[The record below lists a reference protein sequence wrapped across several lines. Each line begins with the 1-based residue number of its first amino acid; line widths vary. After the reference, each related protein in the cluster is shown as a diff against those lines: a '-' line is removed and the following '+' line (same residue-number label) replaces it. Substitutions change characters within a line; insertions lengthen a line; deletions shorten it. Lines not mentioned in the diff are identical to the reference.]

1 MSDRDK
7 QRPNRLVL
15 GWEAFLSE
23 SHQFMRFHLEKFA
36 QWRGKMRQD
45 KLDQG
50 NRDRSVAGDWEDYL
64 KAYYDKPQSTRTWSG
79 YEVKEI
85 YTPEDR
91 AKQVYETEIGDAGE
105 FPFTR
110 GIHRDMFRG
119 RYWTRREVVGIGSPA
134 DTHERAAFCF
144 EQGGSGLNTI
154 ADVTYEMG
162 LDPDHPWAQNEVG
175 LTGVN
180 ISSFKDM
187 EILVGDIPLDRVS
200 WSLITASPTAAA
212 TMAQYVAVARQK
224 GYDIGV
230 LRGSIQNDPI
240 HFRYCGFRPACPL
253 DLSIKLGSDVMEFC
267 TKNMPKWYYTTVN
280 MYDLREQGITAP
292 QEVAFGF
299 GIAMCYI
306 DELLR
311 RGLHIDDF
319 APRFTFYVSAHI
331 DFFEEIAK
339 IRAARRMWARLMK
352 DKYGA
357 KDPRSMQFRFAVH
370 TAGCSLVPQ
379 QPLNNLV
386 RISFEALSAVLGGV
400 QSLHC
405 CSYDEPMCLPTEKGH
420 LQALRTQQIIAY
432 ETGVTNVAD
441 PLGGSYFVESLTDKL
456 EEEASKIMN
465 QVDEMGGMEEAIR
478 REWLDR
484 QFNEEGVKR
493 QKELDRG
500 DKLVVGVNIFTSEP
514 ETSTPLGVQRI
525 PEHSARQQIEDV
537 ISLKESRD
545 AKKVSDAIERLR
557 DDAAEGRNTIPAM
570 IEATQAAA
578 TTAELLGTVRQV
590 YGYCYDPMN
599 VIDSPFN

>member
-1 MSDRDK
+1 MS
-7 QRPNRLVL
+7 Q
-15 GWEAFLSE
+15 
-23 SHQFMRFHLEKFA
+23 EKPA
-36 QWRGKMRQD
+36 QINT
-45 KLDQG
+45 DQPL
-50 NRDRSVAGDWEDYL
+50 AADWENYL
-64 KAYYDKPQSTRTWSG
+64 KAYYEKPQSTRTWSG
-79 YEVKEI
+79 YKVKEI
-85 YTPEDR
+85 YTPKDR
-91 AKQVYETEIGDAGE
+91 ANQVYEKEIGDAGE

-119 RYWTRREVVGIGSPA
+119 RFWTRREVVGIGSPA

-180 ISSFKDM
+180 ISSIKDM

-212 TMAQYVAVARQK
+212 TMAQYVAVAQDK
-224 GYDIGV
+224 GYDIGI

-253 DLSIKLGSDVMEFC
+253 DLSIKLGSDVMEYC
-267 TKNMPKWYYTTVN
+267 TRNMPKWYYTTVN
-280 MYDLREQGITAP
+280 MYDLREQGINAP

-311 RGLHIDDF
+311 RGLHIDEF

-386 RISFEALSAVLGGV
+386 RISFEALAAVLGGV

-456 EEEASKIMN
+456 EEEALKIMK

-493 QKELDRG
+493 QKELDKG

-525 PEHSARQQIEDV
+525 PAHSARQQIEDV
-537 ISLKESRD
+537 KRLKQGRD
-545 AKKVSDAIERLR
+545 TKKVSEAIKRLR
-557 DDAAEGRNTIPAM
+557 DDAAKGQNTIPAM
-570 IEATQAAA
+570 IEATKAYA
-578 TTAELLGTVRQV
+578 TTAELLGTVRQA
-590 YGYCYDPMN
+590 YGYSYDPMS
-599 VIDSPFN
+599 VIESPFN

>member
-1 MSDRDK
+1 MNQKKPAQIDRD
-7 QRPNRLVL
+7 QRM
-15 GWEAFLSE
+15 AT
-23 SHQFMRFHLEKFA
+23 
-36 QWRGKMRQD
+36 
-45 KLDQG
+45 
-50 NRDRSVAGDWEDYL
+50 DWEDYL

-85 YTPEDR
+85 YTPKDR
-91 AKQVYETEIGDAGE
+91 ANQVYEKEIGDAGE

-180 ISSFKDM
+180 ISSMKDM
-187 EILVGDIPLDRVS
+187 ETLVGEIPLDKVS
-200 WSLITASPTAAA
+200 WSLITASPTASA
-212 TMAQYVAVARQK
+212 TMAQYVAVAQEK
-224 GYDIGV
+224 GYDIGT

-299 GIAMCYI
+299 GIAMCYM

-352 DKYGA
+352 DRYGA
-357 KDPRSMQFRFAVH
+357 KDPRSMKFRFAVH

-386 RISFEALSAVLGGV
+386 RISFEALAAVLGGV

-456 EEEASKIMN
+456 EQEALKIMK

-525 PEHSARQQIEDV
+525 PEFSTRQQIEDV
-537 ISLKESRD
+537 KRLKQSRD
-545 AKKVSDAIERLR
+545 ARKVSEAIRRLR
-557 DDAAEGRNTIPAM
+557 DAAAQGRNTIPAM
-570 IEATQAAA
+570 IEATKAYA

-590 YGYCYDPMN
+590 YGYSYDPMN
-599 VIDSPFN
+599 VIESPFS

>member
-1 MSDRDK
+1 MTQKKVFQKNTDR
-7 QRPNRLVL
+7 RTVEN
-15 GWEAFLSE
+15 
-23 SHQFMRFHLEKFA
+23 
-36 QWRGKMRQD
+36 
-45 KLDQG
+45 
-50 NRDRSVAGDWEDYL
+50 WEDYL
-64 KAYYDKPQSTRTWSG
+64 KGYYDKPQSTRTWSG
-79 YEVKEI
+79 YQVKEI

-91 AKQVYETEIGDAGE
+91 ANEDYRRDIGNAGE

-110 GIHRDMFRG
+110 GIHPDMFRG

-180 ISSFKDM
+180 ISSIQDM
-187 EILVGDIPLDRVS
+187 ETLVGDIPLDRVS
-200 WSLITASPTAAA
+200 WSLITASTTAAA
-212 TMAQYVAVARQK
+212 TLSQYVAVAQQK
-224 GYDIGV
+224 GYEIGI

-306 DELLR
+306 DELLA

-319 APRFTFYVSAHI
+319 APRFTFYVSSHI
-331 DFFEEIAK
+331 DFFEEVAK

-386 RISFEALSAVLGGV
+386 RISFEALTAVLGGV

-405 CSYDEPMCLPTEKGH
+405 CSYDEPMCLPTEQGH

-441 PLGGSYFVESLTDKL
+441 PLGGSYYVESLTDKL
-456 EEEASKIMN
+456 EEEALKIMK
-465 QVDEMGGMEEAIR
+465 QVEEIGGMEEAIR
-478 REWLDR
+478 SEWLDG
-484 QFNEEGVKR
+484 QFEEEAIKR
-493 QKELDRG
+493 QKEIDNA
-500 DKLVVGVNIFTSEP
+500 DKLIVGVNIFTSEP

-525 PEHSARQQIEDV
+525 PKQSARQQIEGV
-537 ISLKESRD
+537 TRLKESRD
-545 AKKVSDAIERLR
+545 VRKLSDAIKRLR
-557 DDAAEGRNTIPAM
+557 DDAAEERNTIPAM
-570 IEATQAAA
+570 IEATKAFA

-590 YGYCYDPMN
+590 YGYSYDPLN
-599 VIDSPFN
+599 IIESPFI